1 MWHLLLIYN
10 KGFSVAVAA
19 RVAPAR
25 VAATKKTAARAPA
38 ARMVATR
45 TGAARPCRLW
55 QTVGG

>member
-38 ARMVATR
+38 ARIVATR
-45 TGAARPCRLW
+45 TGGRGGGEGWARAL
-55 QTVGG
+55 